1 LKYPLDRI
9 CVKSGVLCAS
19 CQRKVESGTV
29 SEDEIPVMRILMDL
43 EEELKFL
50 KKGEYVRSFRISNQV
65 IVMLRNGFEPGE
77 ISELERALSQK
88 LGDRVKVVI
97 ETGDVKRL
105 IEQLIAPASLIGVN
119 QVWLP
124 SGSEMLNVR
133 VSRRDRRI
141 IGRNKEEYEKLL
153 SSLLGVETRI
163 IFE

>member
-1 LKYPLDRI
+1 M
-9 CVKSGVLCAS
+9 
-19 CQRKVESGTV
+19 ESGTV
-29 SEDEIPVMRILMDL
+29 REDEIPVMRILMDL

-77 ISELERALSQK
+77 ISELERELSQK

-133 VSRRDRRI
+133 VSKRDRRI
-141 IGRNKEEYEKLL
+141 LGRNREEYEKLL